1 MSDFFWNY
9 FGTILELFWNY
20 FGTIRIDFAG
30 FPSFLDFTSL
40 ELFWNSQKLLGLV
53 GTILELFWNYFGTI
67 CHGWN
72 YFGTLVTRW
81 ISLVTSCGTIGKS
94 QKCLPPGRNY
104 LENFSE
110 IDICSRTIVNYWR
123 NFCQLGHWSWHLMPR
138 ILLSPRSEGPGS
150 RDHMIRIHPRW
161 FWKPG
166 WPEMGWSLLIL
177 TSLALDLDQ
186 WTLILKLPG
195 LGSDMILMILQM
207 SGLGFCWFDTI
218 SLVSG
223 LELGAVCRW
232 FWCSRASD
240 MKRCCC
246 FLLVADLELNLIS
259 VDLDSLMYCHRPR
272 HVMGHVTAQ
281 EAASWTNDM
290 S

>member
-1 MSDFFWNY
+1 M
-9 FGTILELFWNY
+9 LELFWNY
-20 FGTIRIDFAG
+20 L
-30 FPSFLDFTSL
+30 PWV
-40 ELFWNSQKLLGLV
+40 ELF
-53 GTILELFWNYFGTI
+53 
-67 CHGWN
+67 WN

-218 SLVSG
+218 SLVSS
-223 LELGAVCRW
+223 LELGAVFRW
-232 FWCSRASD
+232 FWCNRASD
-240 MKRCCC
+240 MM
-246 FLLVADLELNLIS
+246 LLLLTCRGPWIKTDFHWFRK
-259 VDLDSLMYCHRPR
+259 SLCIVTVQGMPWA
-272 HVMGHVTAQ
+272 MGHVTAKK
-281 EAASWTNDM
+281 ATNDI